1 MKNIF
6 AKVRQPALRY
16 GLIFGLIL
24 EVIQIVFLGL
34 LSNAVPIMLG
44 QIITIVVL
52 ALFVIFGFIAGM
64 KTARATG
71 KWYSGMLA
79 GLCTGAFGFVF
90 FGILAFINDT
100 IFLQQYVNYATT
112 HPAPG
117 ADPSIYTS
125 AFVLRG
131 FAFNLLGGL
140 VFYTMIAFVGGLIG
154 GPIGFLTGRNRA
166 NVVDGE
172 SYEEAM
178 FIPPTP
184 GMD

>member
-24 EVIQIVFLGL
+24 EVIQILFLGIL
-34 LSNAVPIMLG
+34 GNAVPMLLG
-44 QIITIVVL
+44 QIITIGILV
-52 ALFVIFGFIAGM
+52 LFVIFGFIAGM
-64 KTARATG
+64 KTARETG
-71 KWYSGMLA
+71 KWYSGMVA
-79 GLCTGAFGFVF
+79 GLCTGALGFIV
-90 FGILAFINDT
+90 FGIISFINDVV
-100 IFLQQYVNYATT
+100 FLQQYVNYAAT

-117 ADPSIYTS
+117 TDPSVYTS
-125 AFVLRG
+125 ASVLRG

-140 VFYTMIAFVGGLIG
+140 IFYTMIAFIGGLIG
-154 GPIGFLTGRNRA
+154 GPIGFLMGRNR
-166 NVVDGE
+166 VGGIDGE
-172 SYEEAM
+172 RYEEAM

>member
-24 EVIQIVFLGL
+24 EAIQILFLGI
-34 LSNAVPIMLG
+34 LSNAIPMALG

-52 ALFVIFGFIAGM
+52 VLFVIFGFIAGM
-64 KTARATG
+64 KTARETG
-71 KWYSGMLA
+71 KWSSGVVA
-79 GLCTGAFGFVF
+79 GLCTGVFGFIV
-90 FGILAFINDT
+90 FGILSFIND
-100 IFLQQYVNYATT
+100 IVFLQQYVNYGST

-117 ADPSIYTS
+117 ATAADYTS
-125 AFVLRG
+125 SAVLMR
-131 FAFNLLGGL
+131 FAINLLGGL
-140 VFYTMIAFVGGLIG
+140 IFYTLISVVGGTIG
-154 GPIGFLTGRNRA
+154 GLVGRNRA
-166 NVVDGE
+166 AVGDH
-172 SYEEAM
+172 SAYEEAM